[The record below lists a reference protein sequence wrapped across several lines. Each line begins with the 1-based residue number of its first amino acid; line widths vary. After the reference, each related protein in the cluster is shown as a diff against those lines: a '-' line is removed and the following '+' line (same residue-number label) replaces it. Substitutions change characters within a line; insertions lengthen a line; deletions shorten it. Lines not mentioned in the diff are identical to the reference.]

1 MFLQKKELT
10 SIIVTVLCL
19 LLIPLI
25 AMQFTEEVNWKI
37 SDFIVMG
44 FLLLLAG
51 VLIKLSSNIVRK
63 KNYRITI
70 IVIIIILFLLIW
82 AELAVGIFGT
92 TLAGN

>member
-10 SIIVTVLCL
+10 GILLTVFGL

-37 SDFIVMG
+37 SDFTVMG